1 MSRSLG
7 FIGLIIVVAVGAVI
21 YMKQVQSASSP
32 GAQAEGAGANPHST
46 IDIAGVKNDL
56 LSIGQAERAHMA
68 SQGKYVSID
77 ELVAA
82 GELNAV
88 KTSRPHWTY
97 NTNISDTGFKVYAIY
112 SGDASAGKPPRLSI
126 DETMQVKSE

>member
-7 FIGLIIVVAVGAVI
+7 FIGLIIVVAIGAVI
-21 YMKQVQSASSP
+21 YMRQVHSASP
-32 GAQAEGAGANPHST
+32 AAAEGGGNPRST

-56 LSIGQAERAHMA
+56 LGIAQAERAHMA

-82 GELNAV
+82 GELDMARTHRGNWMYAAT
-88 KTSRPHWTY
+88 TSD
-97 NTNISDTGFKVYAIY
+97 SGFKVTATYG
-112 SGDASAGKPPRLSI
+112 GDASGGTPTRVVG
-126 DETMQVKSE
+126 DEKMQVRRE